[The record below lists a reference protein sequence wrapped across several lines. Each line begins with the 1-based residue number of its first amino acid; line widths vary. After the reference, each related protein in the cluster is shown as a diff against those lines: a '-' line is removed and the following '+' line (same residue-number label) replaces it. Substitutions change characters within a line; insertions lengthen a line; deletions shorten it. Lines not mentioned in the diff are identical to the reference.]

1 MKRFL
6 SCVLVCLVFLIGA
19 GMVFAKGSQGGGAA
33 ASSGGTR
40 NIVFWDMMWGPA
52 ATYTGASQALVD
64 KFNAEN
70 TDNIRVKLQVI
81 PWDNYYQVFL
91 TAVTS
96 GSAPDVATG
105 AFAQPTQY
113 ADMGEGL
120 PLDPV
125 IDMWKKENNPILK
138 DIPENIWN
146 LHMYDGKHY
155 GLPWNMDTRQ
165 ILYRTDYFKQAGIT
179 KLPTTWAEFE
189 DACAKLK
196 RTLPA
201 DTYPLVFPGGGDYNA
216 LHAVLTLL
224 VSNDAGVA
232 DKNGQPDFLNP
243 RVTEMM
249 EFANRLYTKGYVPE
263 GIAAYKGVDAEK
275 LFQAGKAAM
284 FMHNAMALGDF
295 PDLDKNCGVLPPM
308 AGPSAKSAKNYSWVN
323 PIQAFN
329 QTKDPQACYIF
340 IKWWLENLL
349 PLYTQGGVTAL
360 PARSSFRQNSFF
372 QTNWQK
378 KQISDLVLPGIVA
391 PIYPADNIYV
401 PWAIIEGENIPM
413 MGLVRSLAPNPN
425 IRAIQQDIQNQMIEA
440 WKEFK

>member
-1 MKRFL
+1 M
-6 SCVLVCLVFLIGA
+6 VVFSIFWVGA
-19 GMVFAKGSQGGGAA
+19 GMIFAGGAQGGGAA
-33 ASSGGTR
+33 ASPDGVR
-40 NIVFWDMMWGPA
+40 DIVFWDMMWGPA
-52 ATYTGASQALVD
+52 ATYTNTAQALVD
-64 KFNAEN
+64 KFNEEN

-105 AFAQPTQY
+105 AFAQPIQY

-120 PLDPV
+120 PLDPI
-125 IDMWKKENNPILK
+125 IDMWKKENNPILNE
-138 DIPENIWN
+138 IPENIWN
-146 LHMYDGKHY
+146 LFMYEGKHY

-165 ILYRTDYFKQAGIT
+165 ILYRTDYFRQAGIT
-179 KLPTTWAEFE
+179 KLPVTWAEFE

-196 RTLPA
+196 QALPQ
-201 DTYPLVFPGGGDYNA
+201 DTYPVVFPGGGDHNA
-216 LHAVLTLL
+216 LHAALTLL
-224 VSNDAGVA
+224 ISNDAGIA
-232 DKNGQPDFLNP
+232 DRGGQPDFMNSK
-243 RVTEMM
+243 VTEAL

-263 GIAAYKGVDAEK
+263 GITAYKGVDAEK

-284 FMHNAMALGDF
+284 FMHNSMVLTDF

-323 PIQAFN
+323 PIQAFK
-329 QTKDPQACYIF
+329 QTEDTEACYIF

-378 KQISDLVLPGIVA
+378 KQINDLVLPGIVA
-391 PIYPADNIYV
+391 PTYPADTIYV
-401 PWAIIEGENIPM
+401 PWAIIEGENLPM
-413 MGLVRSLAPNPN
+413 TALVKSLAPNPDF
-425 IRAIQQDIQNQMIEA
+425 RTIQQDIQTQMIKA
-440 WKEFK
+440 WEEYK